1 MSGLLLTGTIDTKVF
16 NDTNVVVTNTQERY
30 NQYIETI
37 CRYISDSKFDKI
49 VFVENSGYGFPV
61 DTINNL
67 AKKHKK
73 KFEYMYVHT
82 DKMKTVTLGKS
93 YGEAMLIEYGIVNS
107 KLLKEEKY
115 IYKCTGRVFVNNI
128 NYLME
133 KEKDV
138 NQFLAYNNIG
148 YCFTLFFKINRQD
161 FLNYYI
167 GMGEECNE
175 SEGRAIE
182 YVMYDR
188 TIANRINCDRFV
200 SYPDFSG
207 VCGTNGES
215 YGCSTTRL
223 MVKNLLLILGEYSV
237 NPNKGKIMDIFFRCL
252 KMGPDYEHKRKAR
265 TKKKS

>member
-1 MSGLLLTGTIDTKVF
+1 
-16 NDTNVVVTNTQERY
+16 
-30 NQYIETI
+30 
-37 CRYISDSKFDKI
+37 
-49 VFVENSGYGFPV
+49 
-61 DTINNL
+61 
-67 AKKHKK
+67 
-73 KFEYMYVHT
+73 
-82 DKMKTVTLGKS
+82 MKTVTLGKS

-167 GMGEECNE
+167 GMGDECNE
-175 SEGRAIE
+175 TEGRAIE

-188 TIANRINCDRFV
+188 TIGNRISCDRFV

-215 YGCSTTRL
+215 YGCSATRL
-223 MVKNLLLILGEYSV
+223 AIKNILLILGEYSV
-237 NPNKGKIMDIFFRCL
+237 NPNKGKIMDIVFRCL
-252 KMGPDYEHKRKAR
+252 KMGPDYEHKRKTR